1 MLSCKLP
8 TFSLASQVSN
18 FASKIS
24 FRALHSFIHSFHSH
38 FLFGLGRCCC
48 RFFGCTRNRRDMNQK
63 FIFSHWCDS
72 HMAALHVG
80 KRHRTNLQTLSI
92 EIWNAFYVVYQHLL
106 CLPPFSR
113 PTKPANLRYLIS
125 NLISNISERTSERA
139 SDEWCMSSFVSMRR
153 GKKLPPEK
161 KIRTSR
167 FSISPHT
174 SSRNVRE
181 WSGRRKQKNYFN
193 LERLFLAFTIT
204 CWPPSAASTITILEI
219 SSRHDNRN
227 FYAVLREFQSRWNC
241 FSLFTEN

>member
-63 FIFSHWCDS
+63 FIFSRWCDS

-106 CLPPFSR
+106 RRPFLPPHETGKLAIFDFKFNIKHIR
-113 PTKPANLRYLIS
+113 AN
-125 NLISNISERTSERA
+125 ERA
-139 SDEWCMSSFVSMRR
+139 SVWRVMHEFIRLDAEREKTSPR
-153 GKKLPPEK
+153 KKK
-161 KIRTSR
+161 RTSR

-181 WSGRRKQKNYFN
+181 WNGRRKQKNYFN